1 DALARAAGELVASEP
16 TLLYDRKLPRALVAQ
31 GRRTVADFP
40 DAKKLDVA
48 ERLLAAG
55 QTTAAVQ
62 TAAELPPAALG
73 PEGQRRLHLLRAR
86 AFEKLGKIDASDREA
101 RLVGPGA
108 EEGSAAAL
116 VTAENALRRAL
127 SRRGRSRRK
136 LHVGDLPP
144 DVARRLAAAF
154 HDATAAEGTSE
165 TRMRGFRSEVAL
177 WVVAGVAAAALD
189 AVRRMTAIDAG
200 ATWGF
205 EALWKPVWEKIEA
218 KDYSGALDG
227 ILALA
232 SVYHEISASRRLQYW
247 SARCYEAL
255 GKTDTASELGRE
267 LPCADPADLYAR
279 FAEAWKT
286 GCSEPAAPEPPER
299 SGEFASVDELLRLR
313 LYPEAR
319 REAERLPESRGRKL
333 RLAVAS
339 FALGDFAAASSAVKG
354 AFPQIGT
361 AEEGEVPEQWRR
373 LYYPLATGGLV
384 ESAAKEFGVDPSLFR
399 ALVRQESTFNARARS
414 KAGAAGLTQ
423 LMPGT
428 ARLLSRTVLKKRF
441 RRAFLYD
448 PTINVRLGA
457 SYLGQLLRDFG
468 NDRLMAL
475 AAYNAGPGRI
485 RGFLRDHPGLPPDE
499 RIESLP
505 AAETRDYVR
514 RIFLYAE
521 SYRELYP
528 EK

>member
-1 DALARAAGELVASEP
+1 
-16 TLLYDRKLPRALVAQ
+16 
-31 GRRTVADFP
+31 
-40 DAKKLDVA
+40 
-48 ERLLAAG
+48 
-55 QTTAAVQ
+55 
-62 TAAELPPAALG
+62 
-73 PEGQRRLHLLRAR
+73 
-86 AFEKLGKIDASDREA
+86 
-101 RLVGPGA
+101 
-108 EEGSAAAL
+108 
-116 VTAENALRRAL
+116 
-127 SRRGRSRRK
+127 
-136 LHVGDLPP
+136 
-144 DVARRLAAAF
+144 
-154 HDATAAEGTSE
+154 
-165 TRMRGFRSEVAL
+165 MRGFRSEIVL
-177 WVVAGVAAAALD
+177 WAAAGDASAALD
-189 AVRRMTAIDAG
+189 AARRMTAIDAG

-218 KDYSGALDG
+218 RDYSGALDG

-232 SVYHEISASRRLQYW
+232 SIYHEISASRRLQYW
-247 SARCYEAL
+247 SARCYDGL
-255 GKTDTASELGRE
+255 GKTDTADELGRD

-279 FAEAWKT
+279 FAAAWKA
-286 GCSEPAAPEPPER
+286 GCSDPAAPEPPER

-319 REAERLPESRGRKL
+319 REAERLPDSRGRKL

-361 AEEGEVPEQWRR
+361 ALEGEVPEQWRR

-384 ESAAKEFGVDPSLFR
+384 ESAAKEFGIDPALFR

-485 RGFLRDHPGLPPDE
+485 RGFLRDHPGLPADE
-499 RIESLP
+499 RLESLP

-514 RIFLYAE
+514 RVSLYAE
-521 SYRELYP
+521 SYKELYP